1 MHTIKIFSIMNVKD
15 KKFLENLISK
25 YSKKEL
31 SKNILYPLIDDAF
44 LTIDILKGIEVMLT
58 GKITMLE
65 ITQQFEYE
73 FAKHIGRKYALM
85 VNSGS
90 SANLISAFALVNP
103 RKKNFLKRN
112 DEFLIPVLCWSTS
125 LWPFV
130 QAGLKPRFVDVDVNN
145 FNMNMDEFKKKL
157 TKEVKAIVAVHVL
170 GNSTQIAEVAKI
182 AKSRNIFLVEDTC
195 ESLGAKY
202 KKKYLGT
209 FGDFGTYSFFYSHQI
224 TSGEGGMVV
233 CNSREDYELIYSM
246 RSHGWSRKLKRS
258 NIKKS
263 TNFNIVNDTS
273 FNFINS
279 GFNLRPLDV
288 SAAIGLSQFRRL
300 NSMVQNRLI
309 NRKKIINK
317 LIHSPLWN
325 QQFSFLEITK
335 NTKSSPFGL
344 PILINKK
351 YLSKKEKFFNFLKK
365 KDIETRIIM
374 GGNFVNQQ
382 SVKIYNLNSKNDN
395 FPKAQ
400 EIEDTGFYIGI
411 HPKSIS
417 NEILKHLEENLLKI
431 DKL

>member
-1 MHTIKIFSIMNVKD
+1 MHEIKIFSIMNVKD
-15 KKFLENLISK
+15 KKFLVNLINK

-44 LTIDILKGIEVMLT
+44 STNDILKGIEVMLT

-73 FAKHIGRKYALM
+73 FAKYIGRKYALM

-90 SANLISAFALVNP
+90 SANLICAFALVNP

-157 TKEVKAIVAVHVL
+157 TKKVKAIVAVHVL

-224 TSGEGGMVV
+224 TTGEGGMIV

-335 NTKSSPFGL
+335 NTKPSPFGL

-365 KDIETRIIM
+365 KGIETRIIM

-400 EIEDTGFYIGI
+400 EIEDRGFYIGI

-417 NEILKHLEENLLKI
+417 NEILKHFEEN
-431 DKL
+431 